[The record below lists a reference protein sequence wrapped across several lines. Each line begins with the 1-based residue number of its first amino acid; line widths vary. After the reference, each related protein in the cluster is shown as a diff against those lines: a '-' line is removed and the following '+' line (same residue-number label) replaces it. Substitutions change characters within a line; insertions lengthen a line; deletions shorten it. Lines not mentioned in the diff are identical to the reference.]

1 MSALEGQQSA
11 PNVKRLRF
19 LIRGLLT
26 GFVIG
31 LAISGITAFPLPQEV
46 ALLARWMGVPDGA
59 SADSLTGLTA
69 WIAQVR
75 DALLETDAKYPFLFY
90 GTDWLAF
97 AHLVIALLFIGP
109 YRDPVRNIWVIEW
122 AMIAC
127 VLVWPLALI
136 CGPIRGIPFTWQ
148 LIDCSFGVVG
158 LIPLIVCR
166 RLIKRLEIAE
176 RGV

>member
-1 MSALEGQQSA
+1 M
-11 PNVKRLRF
+11 
-19 LIRGLLT
+19 
-26 GFVIG
+26 
-31 LAISGITAFPLPQEV
+31 
-46 ALLARWMGVPDGA
+46 LARWLGVPDGI

-75 DALLETDAKYPFLFY
+75 AALLETDAKYPFLFY

-136 CGPIRGIPFTWQ
+136 CGPIRGISFTWQ
-148 LIDCSFGVVG
+148 LIDCSFGVIG

>member
-1 MSALEGQQSA
+1 M
-11 PNVKRLRF
+11 
-19 LIRGLLT
+19 IRGLLI
-26 GFVIG
+26 GFIVG

-46 ALLARWMGVPDGA
+46 DLLVSWLGVREGTSPE
-59 SADSLTGLTA
+59 SLSGLTA
-69 WIAQVR
+69 WIVQVR
-75 DALLETDAKYPFLFY
+75 DALQDTDAKYPFLFY

-122 AMIAC
+122 AMVAC

-136 CGPIRGIPFTWQ
+136 CGPIRGIPFYWQ

-158 LIPLIVCR
+158 LIPRIVCR
-166 RLIKRLEIAE
+166 KLIKRLEMAE